1 MVEPSD
7 VTIRHD
13 FGLTVAVRYMT
24 LCPDM
29 AAQSVR
35 TRTYTALVTGSLAL
49 AFVGCSA
56 PSDTSPEAPVAPG
69 NSAAEPSPMSGNGE
83 DDEVPSEAPSAPPV
97 STADQPAPEL
107 PSEQPAG
114 EGLAG
119 EEPPPLPQL
128 RDTMTTSGRQ
138 LFDSCGNVFV
148 TRGVEQIFGEQL
160 PQGNDWTGLVEQVAR
175 TGANAIRI
183 LPRTETLSVSNIGEL
198 LDVIAEHDMVGYVT
212 PYGPENIAWLQRED
226 VKAMLAEHEQHII
239 IDAFGEP
246 TFDDRARFVRD
257 STAAIQRVRSWGY
270 RVPLTV
276 TANQFGRDLP
286 SLLELGEE
294 IIAADPLNNTI
305 LGWQA
310 YWGNSGFY
318 ERKYEMSL
326 SEAMQAVARAPF
338 PMQLG
343 LDRVTDYPSTETADF
358 TMLLSGTQANGVGWL
373 WWDWY
378 NPYGNENNLT
388 NDGSANN
395 LTPTG
400 QVVLASH
407 AASNAKTSKRRCVRS
422 TSE

>member
-1 MVEPSD
+1 M
-7 VTIRHD
+7 TIRHD
-13 FGLTVAVRYMT
+13 FGLTVAIVCVTICRN
-24 LCPDM
+24 M
-29 AAQSVR
+29 ARRSPR
-35 TRTYTALVTGSLAL
+35 TRTYTDARYGVALASLAL
-49 AFVGCSA
+49 AFIGCSA
-56 PSDTSPEAPVAPG
+56 PSDAPPESPVAPG
-69 NSAAEPSPMSGNGE
+69 NTEVAPPPAGTGE
-83 DDEVPSEAPSAPPV
+83 ADGDPSEAPSAPPV

-107 PSEQPAG
+107 PSEPDG
-114 EGLAG
+114 EELGG

-160 PQGNDWTGLVEQVAR
+160 PQGNDWAGLVEQVAA

-183 LPRTETLSVSNIGEL
+183 LPRTETLSTSDIGDL

-212 PYGPENIAWLQRED
+212 PYGPENIAWLERED
-226 VKAMLAEHEQHII
+226 VKAMLGAHEQHII

-257 STAAIQRVRSWGY
+257 SSTAIQRVRSWGY

-286 SLLELGEE
+286 SLLELGEQ

-326 SEAMQAVARAPF
+326 SEAMQAVASAPF

-388 NDGSANN
+388 SNGRSNA

-400 QVVLASH
+400 EIVLRSH
-407 AASNAKTSKRRCVRS
+407 AASIANTSKRRCVRS